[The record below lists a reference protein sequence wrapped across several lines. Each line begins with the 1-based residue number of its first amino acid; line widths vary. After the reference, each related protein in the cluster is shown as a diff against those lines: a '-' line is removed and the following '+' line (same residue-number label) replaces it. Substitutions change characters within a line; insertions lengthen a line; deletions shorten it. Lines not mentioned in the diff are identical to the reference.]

1 MKKYAL
7 ILGGLAVLVCLAS
20 VTAYGNY
27 QNIDKVYSLSE
38 GKTNCIKESSLPHIF
53 HIEKTETIISLF
65 NNPVKTLQT
74 YSYHYL
80 EAIKSGLRYSGCD
93 VFVHNFFFEE
103 DIRLSLCKPDIIYPF
118 HYFF

>member
-1 MKKYAL
+1 MKKFVL
-7 ILGGLAVLVCLAS
+7 ILGIFAALVCL
-20 VTAYGNY
+20 TATTADGNY
-27 QNIDKVYSLSE
+27 QNIDKAYSLSE
-38 GKTNCIKESSLPHIF
+38 EKTDLIKESSLPHFF

-74 YSYHYL
+74 YSYHCL

-93 VFVHNFFFEE
+93 DFVHNFFFEE
-103 DIRLSLCKPDIIYPF
+103 DIRISLCKPDIIYPF